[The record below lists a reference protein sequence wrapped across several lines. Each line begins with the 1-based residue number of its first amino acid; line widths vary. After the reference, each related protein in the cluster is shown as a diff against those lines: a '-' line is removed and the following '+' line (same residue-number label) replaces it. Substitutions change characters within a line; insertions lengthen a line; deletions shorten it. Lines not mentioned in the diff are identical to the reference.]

1 MGSNRDENFCL
12 RWNDFESNLSTA
24 FMELRNDA
32 DMCDVTIA
40 TDEDS
45 VAAHKLVLSACS
57 PQLKEMIRKHIR
69 LSGSSG
75 QQNILIYLR
84 GVRHADLVSVLEF
97 MYCGSVN
104 VAQEDLNSFLAVA
117 EDLKVKGLTQNSN
130 GKDQKR
136 AGPASSKRSLTPSG
150 TPGGGGGGGGGTPGP
165 SSAKKFRPAPSS
177 ASTSSSSAAQA
188 ASTSTPSD
196 HHQSSSS
203 SKLVKQ
209 EHKEHDDHEQ
219 DTLGGGDQD
228 DTFGDDSH
236 QGGTEDYGGYDDGA
250 ADDGLGFDGDE
261 SGAGPS
267 DIGKGQS
274 SRLPLLPG
282 TRGGGGF
289 PVGVFNTQQFAANN
303 PTAAQIRDEYV
314 VDLTDQPGSR
324 CKICNK
330 EFVCKEPATAKYNA
344 ALHVLCVHLEAEDEF
359 CCPYCQAV
367 LNSRHTLKKHFVR
380 KHQIPAGSVW
390 QYHQYKRPKNL
401 GDQEASNPLEV
412 VLEEEAAGA
421 W

>member
-267 DIGKGQS
+267 DIGKG
-274 SRLPLLPG
+274 LLRPAKAKTYAWKYFHIVYPG
-282 TRGGGGF
+282 TAACIICSKQYGYTKGNGPLKCHLKSAHNILD
-289 PVGVFNTQQFAANN
+289 PVKLARYSEKKVEDPDKVTYYFEENT
-303 PTAAQIRDEYV
+303 
-314 VDLTDQPGSR
+314 
-324 CKICNK
+324 
-330 EFVCKEPATAKYNA
+330 
-344 ALHVLCVHLEAEDEF
+344 H
-359 CCPYCQAV
+359 
-367 LNSRHTLKKHFVR
+367 
-380 KHQIPAGSVW
+380 
-390 QYHQYKRPKNL
+390 
-401 GDQEASNPLEV
+401 
-412 VLEEEAAGA
+412 
-421 W
+421 

>member
-267 DIGKGQS
+267 DIGK
-274 SRLPLLPG
+274 
-282 TRGGGGF
+282 
-289 PVGVFNTQQFAANN
+289 VFNYTPSKPLSSFVWQYATKVSKNEAICTVCNKQIS
-303 PTAAQIRDEYV
+303 TAA
-314 VDLTDQPGSR
+314 GS
-324 CKICNK
+324 
-330 EFVCKEPATAKYNA
+330 T
-344 ALHVLCVHLEAEDEF
+344 
-359 CCPYCQAV
+359 
-367 LNSRHTLKKHFVR
+367 TGLKKHLER
-380 KHQIPAGSVW
+380 KHGLNENADEK
-390 QYHQYKRPKNL
+390 YLRLN
-401 GDQEASNPLEV
+401 
-412 VLEEEAAGA
+412 
-421 W
+421 

>member
-267 DIGKGQS
+267 DIGKVHRS
-274 SRLPLLPG
+274 HG
-282 TRGGGGF
+282 T
-289 PVGVFNTQQFAANN
+289 
-303 PTAAQIRDEYV
+303 
-314 VDLTDQPGSR
+314 S
-324 CKICNK
+324 
-330 EFVCKEPATAKYNA
+330 
-344 ALHVLCVHLEAEDEF
+344 
-359 CCPYCQAV
+359 
-367 LNSRHTLKKHFVR
+367 
-380 KHQIPAGSVW
+380 SVW
-390 QYHQYKRPKNL
+390 QFMEKTEGIIHCNLCGRKYSSTSSTGTLKTHLSRAHPFEWNRAKREKFVETPGVTSYL
-401 GDQEASNPLEV
+401 HYQP
-412 VLEEEAAGA
+412 
-421 W
+421 